1 MRYHLAMKIG
11 ELARHSGVSTKAIRY
26 YEDIGVLPQ
35 PRRETNGYRRYDDVA
50 IERIAFI
57 RDAQATGLSLVE
69 IQVILELRDEG
80 ESTCGHVIQSLEMH
94 LEDLD
99 RQVEDLHRTKGR
111 LEEIIS
117 RARKLDPTECR
128 DPNRCQ
134 TISPNPLLVGAGK

>member
-11 ELARHSGVSTKAIRY
+11 ELARQSGVSTKAIRY
-26 YEDIGVLPQ
+26 YEDIGVLHQ
-35 PRRETNGYRRYDDVA
+35 PRRETNGYRRYDDVV

-94 LEDLD
+94 LEEV
-99 RQVEDLHRTKGR
+99 RHQ
-111 LEEIIS
+111 
-117 RARKLDPTECR
+117 
-128 DPNRCQ
+128 
-134 TISPNPLLVGAGK
+134 AGQ